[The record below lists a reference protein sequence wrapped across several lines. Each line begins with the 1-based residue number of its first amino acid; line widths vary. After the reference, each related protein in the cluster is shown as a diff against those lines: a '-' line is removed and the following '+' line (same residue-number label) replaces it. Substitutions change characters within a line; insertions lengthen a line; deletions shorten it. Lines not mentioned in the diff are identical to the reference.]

1 MNFMPKIFIAIL
13 IFLSSI
19 SLSYSQ
25 NIKVFK
31 FTDEELSNLK
41 VRKVR
46 GAKNMTE
53 YSILAEDGANILK
66 AEVEN
71 GGSGLG
77 KEAPI
82 DLNQTPFLKITW
94 KVEKG
99 LPGIDEK
106 SKKGHDFAARFFVV
120 KKTGMTPLSNK
131 AINYVFS
138 SNSSIGENWPS
149 PYTKSSI
156 DYVLSSIDKNK
167 NEWVT
172 VKTNV
177 KEDYKR
183 FHNLNVDILDGVAI
197 MVDTDQSKSKA
208 ISYYKNIYFSAE

>member
-1 MNFMPKIFIAIL
+1 
-13 IFLSSI
+13 
-19 SLSYSQ
+19 
-25 NIKVFK
+25 
-31 FTDEELSNLK
+31 
-41 VRKVR
+41 
-46 GAKNMTE
+46 MTE

-66 AEVEN
+66 AKVEN

-82 DLNQTPFLKITW
+82 DLNQTPFLNITW

-156 DYVLSSIDKNK
+156 DYVLSSVDKNK

-197 MVDTDQSKSKA
+197 MVDTDQSKSQA
-208 ISYYKNIYFSAE
+208 ISYYKNIYFSSE

>member
-1 MNFMPKIFIAIL
+1 
-13 IFLSSI
+13 
-19 SLSYSQ
+19 
-25 NIKVFK
+25 
-31 FTDEELSNLK
+31 
-41 VRKVR
+41 
-46 GAKNMTE
+46 MTE

-82 DLNQTPFLKITW
+82 DLNQTLFLNITW

-197 MVDTDQSKSKA
+197 MVDTDQSKSQA
-208 ISYYKNIYFSAE
+208 ISYYKNIYFSSE

>member
-1 MNFMPKIFIAIL
+1 MFLYVLKILLFSLIFISDT
-13 IFLSSI
+13 LSKEI
-19 SLSYSQ
+19 Q
-25 NIKVFK
+25 VFE
-31 FTDEELSNLK
+31 FTAKELSTLK
-41 VRKVR
+41 VRKIR
-46 GAKNMTE
+46 GADAKTKYTAGNNE
-53 YSILAEDGANILK
+53 NGKFLK
-66 AEVEN
+66 AEADN
-71 GGSGLG
+71 SASGLG
-77 KEAPI
+77 KEI
-82 DLNQTPFLKITW
+82 KINLNETPFLNITW

-120 KKTGMTPLSNK
+120 KKIGMTPLSNK

-156 DYVLSSIDKNK
+156 DYVLSSIEKNK

-183 FHNLNVDILDGVAI
+183 FHNLDVDILDGVAV

>member
-1 MNFMPKIFIAIL
+1 
-13 IFLSSI
+13 
-19 SLSYSQ
+19 
-25 NIKVFK
+25 
-31 FTDEELSNLK
+31 
-41 VRKVR
+41 
-46 GAKNMTE
+46 MTE
-53 YSILAEDGANILK
+53 YNILTVDGANILK

-82 DLNQTPFLKITW
+82 DLNQTPFLNITW

-156 DYVLSSIDKNK
+156 DYVLSSTDKNK

-208 ISYYKNIYFSAE
+208 ISYYKNIYFSSE